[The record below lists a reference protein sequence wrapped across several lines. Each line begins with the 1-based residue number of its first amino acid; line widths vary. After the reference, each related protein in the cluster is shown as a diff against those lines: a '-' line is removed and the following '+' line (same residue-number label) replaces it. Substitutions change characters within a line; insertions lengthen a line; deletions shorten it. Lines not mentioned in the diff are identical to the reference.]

1 MSDPFVDRDGR
12 VAMFSRRWRTVVE
25 AGSTSSIGKPVT
37 MQGVVTRRWR
47 NVALGIGL
55 LSLIVVIGSVGYV
68 MLGFGA
74 LDAVYQTVTTITTV
88 GFREVEPL
96 DRTGKMFTIVLILA
110 GVGTALYTL
119 TVLFELLVEGHVG
132 QAVERRRMDKKIA
145 SLRGHVVVCGWGRVG
160 RTIARELTVGG
171 KQVVVIDED
180 PDRLA
185 TVTAYPYLLGD
196 ASDDE
201 ILRQA
206 GIERASALVAAVST
220 DPANLFITLSGRSL
234 RPDLFI
240 VARAREESSV
250 AKLERAGA
258 DRVVN
263 PQEIGGAR
271 MAAFLVQ
278 PHVTE
283 FLDVV
288 MHDREIELRLEEIEV
303 APDSPLA
310 GITISE
316 AHVRDRTGALI
327 LAIREPG
334 GDFIMSPDARTQ
346 VRPGQVLIAI
356 GTPAQLAALT
366 QAAAHPAR
374 SADRATRRS
383 ARDQP

>member
-1 MSDPFVDRDGR
+1 
-12 VAMFSRRWRTVVE
+12 
-25 AGSTSSIGKPVT
+25 

-47 NVALGIGL
+47 NVALGIAL
-55 LSLIVVIGSVGYV
+55 LCLIVVIGSIGYV
-68 MLGFGA
+68 ILGFGA

-96 DRTGKMFTIVLILA
+96 DRNGKVFTIVLILA

-119 TVLFELLVEGHVG
+119 TVLFEFLVEGHVG
-132 QAVERRRMDKKIA
+132 RAVERRRMDKKIS
-145 SLRGHVVVCGWGRVG
+145 SLSGHVVVCGWGRVG
-160 RTIARELTVGG
+160 RTIARELAVGG

-180 PDRLA
+180 PERLA
-185 TVTAYPYLLGD
+185 TVTAYPYVHGD
-196 ASDDE
+196 ASDDD

-310 GITISE
+310 GISISE

-334 GDFIMSPDARTQ
+334 GDFITSPDARTQ

-366 QAAAHPAR
+366 EAATHRDTAR
-374 SADRATRRS
+374 
-383 ARDQP
+383 